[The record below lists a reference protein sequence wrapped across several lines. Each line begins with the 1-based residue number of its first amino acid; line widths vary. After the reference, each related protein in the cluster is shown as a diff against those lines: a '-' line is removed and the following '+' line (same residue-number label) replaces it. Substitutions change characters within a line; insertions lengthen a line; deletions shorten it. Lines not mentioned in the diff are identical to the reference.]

1 MLRRFVAL
9 AALGLAGAMMLPDPG
24 LAAGGM
30 RGFPG
35 GGFRAGGFRAPLII
49 NRFPRAG
56 ILHAVPRPLV
66 LPRAHG
72 PRAVAF
78 GHRGF
83 APHVRGAHGRQ
94 AHVGHEFG
102 RRTLVHARAH
112 LARRHHRIYHS
123 GWIFPATIGDGFGF
137 IGTPYDPSEA
147 IPVYAPQPDTE
158 ADEAP
163 PVPLL
168 SSAREENREAC
179 RSERV
184 TVPASGGGERGIL
197 IVRC

>member
-49 NRFPRAG
+49 NRFPRTG

-72 PRAVAF
+72 PRALGRAF
-78 GHRGF
+78 HRGF
-83 APHVRGAHGRQ
+83 GAHVRATHGPHAHLR
-94 AHVGHEFG
+94 HEFG

-123 GWIFPATIGDGFGF
+123 GWTFPVTVGDGFGF

-147 IPVYAPQPDTE
+147 IPVYAPQPDT
-158 ADEAP
+158 AVDEAP
-163 PVPLL
+163 PVPQL
-168 SSAREENREAC
+168 SAREENPAC

>member
-9 AALGLAGAMMLPDPG
+9 AALGLAGAMMLLDPA

-35 GGFRAGGFRAPLII
+35 AGFRAGGFRAPLII

-56 ILHAVPRPLV
+56 ILHAVPRPIV

-83 APHVRGAHGRQ
+83 APHVRGVHGPQ
-94 AHVGHEFG
+94 AHSGHEFG

-123 GWIFPATIGDGFGF
+123 GWTFPATIGDGFGF

-147 IPVYAPQPDTE
+147 IPVYAPQPDTG

-163 PVPLL
+163 PVPRL
-168 SSAREENREAC
+168 SSAREENPAC